1 VIPTATVSLLLG
13 CAPAG
18 EAQFSGIRR
27 LLEELGREKGACFRE
42 WDGERLALGRRRSLK
57 RVLVFGHGSEREAG
71 FASPEPAS
79 RPRLTPA
86 SLRLPGCCRLFL
98 IGCHQG
104 RENLRRAW
112 AEGTGTEAE
121 AVLGSEGETE
131 SALSTCLLLHLLEDG
146 LGAVDRWF
154 SHWIRCNDALRP
166 LFPRLRSLY
175 GELAGDPLE
184 VLSILRA
191 ESGVQEHWEFL
202 EVIERHPQYLKGLS

>member
-1 VIPTATVSLLLG
+1 VIPAATVSLLLG

-27 LLEELGREKGACFRE
+27 LLEALGHQKGACFRE
-42 WDGERLALGRRRSLK
+42 WEGERLALDRRRNL
-57 RVLVFGHGSEREAG
+57 RQVLVCGHGSEQEAG
-71 FASPEPAS
+71 FGSPEPAS

-86 SLRLPGCCRLFL
+86 SLRLPGGCRLFL

-104 RENLRRAW
+104 RESLRRAW
-112 AEGTGTEAE
+112 AEGTGAA

-146 LGAVDRWF
+146 LAAVDRWF
-154 SHWIRCNDALRP
+154 PHWIRCNDALRP
-166 LFPRLRSLY
+166 LFPRVRSLY
-175 GELAGDPLE
+175 GEHAGDPLQ

-191 ESGVQEHWEFL
+191 DSAVQEQWPFL
-202 EVIERHPQYLKGLS
+202 EVIERHPQYLQGLS